1 MEDLLRKAGGVKR
14 PAGRLGFYS
23 HCLCDC
29 RFRFF
34 DLPAFTTKLP
44 RQTIC
49 DHPEESAPTMPALVN
64 GAVHFKVIQAVHF
77 ILIYPV
83 HLIVIWAV
91 HLKCCNHQ
99 LISHYSTQCVV
110 TLTHV
115 SRPVV

>member
-1 MEDLLRKAGGVKR
+1 MSEHL
-14 PAGRLGFYS
+14 
-23 HCLCDC
+23 
-29 RFRFF
+29 F
-34 DLPAFTTKLP
+34 DLFRLELLADLAPEYLAFTTKLP
-44 RQTIC
+44 RQTVC

>member
-1 MEDLLRKAGGVKR
+1 MVVVQVCEIRLVGGVLAALADA
-14 PAGRLGFYS
+14 PVV
-23 HCLCDC
+23 
-29 RFRFF
+29 
-34 DLPAFTTKLP
+34 PAFTTKLP
-44 RQTIC
+44 RQTVC